1 MNLLTIFLLLAL
13 TAQPEGLVEAA
24 KDAKKRRGKSTTK
37 VITNEDVRQSKGKL
51 IVTNAEAPPEPQAV
65 EPMTVARH
73 EDQKRKTAAAELR
86 LREAEAKVAAR
97 EAEVA
102 ALEQRYYNEN
112 DLDLR
117 DGEIVRRF
125 DAART
130 RLAAAVA
137 ELEAAKKD
145 PLLDIESPVRVIG
158 ADLPADSDPDE
169 EVPKTSATPPP
180 SRSNAPPGRS

>member
-1 MNLLTIFLLLAL
+1 MKLLTIFVLLAL
-13 TAQPEGLVEAA
+13 TAQPDGLVDAA

-37 VITNEDVRQSKGKL
+37 VITNKDVRQSKGKL
-51 IVTNAEAPPEPQAV
+51 IVTTAEAAPEPETVA
-65 EPMTVARH
+65 PMTVARH
-73 EDQKRKTAAAELR
+73 DEQKRQTAAAELR
-86 LREAEAKVAAR
+86 LREAEAKVTAL
-97 EAEVA
+97 ETEVA

-137 ELEAAKKD
+137 ELEDAKKN
-145 PLLDIESPVRVIG
+145 PLLEIESPVRVIG
-158 ADLPADSDPDE
+158 AELPPDSDADE
-169 EVPKTSATPPP
+169 EAPQSSTTPRPP
-180 SRSNAPPGRS
+180 ASNAPPGRS